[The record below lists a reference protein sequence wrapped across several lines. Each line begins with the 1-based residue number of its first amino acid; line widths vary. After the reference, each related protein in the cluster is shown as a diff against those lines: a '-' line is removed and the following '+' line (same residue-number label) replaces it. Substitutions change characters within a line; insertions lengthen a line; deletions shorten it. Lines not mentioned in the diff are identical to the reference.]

1 MKSVRKSNLF
11 TTSLIMLFFFGLIGF
26 WGCEKG
32 ELFGKDYSEHLDLGT
47 FELSKMSEKDMTI
60 MSQALQR
67 LDIDM
72 KEGLY
77 HVKQTSGAEVNISE
91 ELFNYLVAGFEH
103 TNTILKPKSVDTSIV
118 RLKYGFMEGD
128 GYTVI
133 LPTVWRMRLPE
144 WVESLLGEQEH
155 I

>member
-1 MKSVRKSNLF
+1 MKSDRKSNLL
-11 TTSLIMLFFFGLIGF
+11 TTSLIMLFFFSLIGF

-118 RLKYGFMEGD
+118 R
-128 GYTVI
+128 
-133 LPTVWRMRLPE
+133 
-144 WVESLLGEQEH
+144 
-155 I
+155 

>member
-11 TTSLIMLFFFGLIGF
+11 TTSLIMLFFFSLIGF

-67 LDIDM
+67 LDIDI

-77 HVKQTSGAEVNISE
+77 HVKQTVLLNLYS
-91 ELFNYLVAGFEH
+91 
-103 TNTILKPKSVDTSIV
+103 TIIFVEKKLWIV
-118 RLKYGFMEGD
+118 QD
-128 GYTVI
+128 
-133 LPTVWRMRLPE
+133 
-144 WVESLLGEQEH
+144 VEA
-155 I
+155 